1 MDDVFFFF
9 DSHIIYES
17 RFFAAAWKT
26 PQTADTTAIRL
37 TCENNLHLLAR
48 TLPERFSRDILGLTE
63 CLDSIF
69 KNLPMVLTHGDLCE
83 MNFLVDENTGHLTG
97 VIDWAEAEILPFGFN
112 LWGVENLLGY
122 MDGNGWNYFE
132 GYEELRA
139 VFWTVFYGAV
149 GAEEEEG
156 EGDGVLA
163 SEVLRKQKQEIIN
176 VARRM
181 GILFRYG
188 FFWDEDLREKVPV
201 QEGDSGMRYLDA
213 FFLG

>member
-1 MDDVFFFF
+1 M
-9 DSHIIYES
+9 
-17 RFFAAAWKT
+17 A
-26 PQTADTTAIRL
+26 AIRL

-48 TLPERFSRDILGLTE
+48 NLPERFSREILGLTE

-69 KNLPMVLTHGDLCE
+69 ENLPMVLTHGDLCE
-83 MNFLVDENTGHLTG
+83 MNFLVDEHSGHLTG

-132 GYEELRA
+132 GYEDLRA
-139 VFWTVFYGAV
+139 VFWETFYSAV
-149 GAEEEEG
+149 VVAEEE
-156 EGDGVLA
+156 DGVRA
-163 SEVLRKQKQEIIN
+163 SEVLCQKQDTIN

-188 FFWDEDLREKVPV
+188 FFWDENLREKVPV

>member
-1 MDDVFFFF
+1 MNDFV

-26 PQTADTTAIRL
+26 PQTADIAATRQ
-37 TCENNLHLLAR
+37 TCSNNLQLLAR
-48 TLPERFSRDILGLTE
+48 NLPERFSRDILELTE

-83 MNFLVDENTGHLTG
+83 MNFLVDENSGHLTG

-132 GYEELRA
+132 GYEDLRA
-139 VFWTVFYGAV
+139 VFWETFYGAV
-149 GAEEEEG
+149 VVAEEG
-156 EGDGVLA
+156 EEDGVLA
-163 SEVLRKQKQEIIN
+163 SEVLRKQKQDTIDG
-176 VARRM
+176 ARRM

-188 FFWDEDLREKVPV
+188 FFWDEDLRKKIPV

>member
-1 MDDVFFFF
+1 
-9 DSHIIYES
+9 
-17 RFFAAAWKT
+17 
-26 PQTADTTAIRL
+26 
-37 TCENNLHLLAR
+37 
-48 TLPERFSRDILGLTE
+48 
-63 CLDSIF
+63 
-69 KNLPMVLTHGDLCE
+69 MVLTHGDLCE

-139 VFWTVFYGAV
+139 FFWTVFYGAV

-163 SEVLRKQKQEIIN
+163 SEVLPCQKQDTID

-188 FFWDEDLREKVPV
+188 FFWDEDLRRKIPV

>member
-1 MDDVFFFF
+1 
-9 DSHIIYES
+9 
-17 RFFAAAWKT
+17 
-26 PQTADTTAIRL
+26 
-37 TCENNLHLLAR
+37 
-48 TLPERFSRDILGLTE
+48 
-63 CLDSIF
+63 
-69 KNLPMVLTHGDLCE
+69 MVLTHGDLCE
-83 MNFLVDENTGHLTG
+83 MNFLVDENSGHLTG

-132 GYEELRA
+132 GYEDLRA
-139 VFWTVFYGAV
+139 IFWTVFYGAV
-149 GAEEEEG
+149 AVVAEDGEE
-156 EGDGVLA
+156 DGVLA
-163 SEVLRKQKQEIIN
+163 SEVLRKQKQDTIDL
-176 VARRM
+176 ARRM

>member
-1 MDDVFFFF
+1 
-9 DSHIIYES
+9 
-17 RFFAAAWKT
+17 
-26 PQTADTTAIRL
+26 
-37 TCENNLHLLAR
+37 
-48 TLPERFSRDILGLTE
+48 
-63 CLDSIF
+63 
-69 KNLPMVLTHGDLCE
+69 MVLTHGDLCE
-83 MNFLVDENTGHLTG
+83 MNFLVDERSGHLTG

-122 MDGNGWNYFE
+122 MDGNGWNYFD
-132 GYEELRA
+132 GYEDLRA

-149 GAEEEEG
+149 VVVDEEEE
-156 EGDGVLA
+156 EEDGVLA
-163 SEVLRKQKQEIIN
+163 SEVLRKQKQDTID

-188 FFWDEDLREKVPV
+188 FFWDENLRKKVPV

>member
-1 MDDVFFFF
+1 MK
-9 DSHIIYES
+9 S
-17 RFFAAAWKT
+17 RFFAAAWKI

-48 TLPERFSRDILGLTE
+48 NLPERFSRDILELTE

-69 KNLPMVLTHGDLCE
+69 ENLPMVLTHGDLCE
-83 MNFLVDENTGHLTG
+83 MNFLVDEHSGHLTG

-132 GYEELRA
+132 GYEDLRA
-139 VFWTVFYGAV
+139 VFWETFYSAV
-149 GAEEEEG
+149 VVAEEE
-156 EGDGVLA
+156 DGVRA
-163 SEVLRKQKQEIIN
+163 SEVLCQKQDTIN

>member
-1 MDDVFFFF
+1 MTHT
-9 DSHIIYES
+9 SYMKS
-17 RFFAAAWKT
+17 RFFAAAWKI
-26 PQTADTTAIRL
+26 PQTADIAAIRL

-48 TLPERFSRDILGLTE
+48 NLPERFSREILGLTE

-69 KNLPMVLTHGDLCE
+69 ENLPMVLTHGDLCE
-83 MNFLVDENTGHLTG
+83 MNFLVDERSGHLTG

-132 GYEELRA
+132 GYEDLRA
-139 VFWTVFYGAV
+139 VFWETFYSAV
-149 GAEEEEG
+149 VVAEEE
-156 EGDGVLA
+156 DGVRA
-163 SEVLRKQKQEIIN
+163 SEVLCQKQDTIN

-188 FFWDEDLREKVPV
+188 FFWDENLRKKVPV

>member
-1 MDDVFFFF
+1 
-9 DSHIIYES
+9 
-17 RFFAAAWKT
+17 
-26 PQTADTTAIRL
+26 
-37 TCENNLHLLAR
+37 
-48 TLPERFSRDILGLTE
+48 
-63 CLDSIF
+63 
-69 KNLPMVLTHGDLCE
+69 MVLTHGDLCE
-83 MNFLVDENTGHLTG
+83 MNFLVDENSGHLTG

-132 GYEELRA
+132 GYEDLRA
-139 VFWTVFYGAV
+139 VFWTVFYSAV
-149 GAEEEEG
+149 AEED
-156 EGDGVLA
+156 DGAL
-163 SEVLRKQKQEIIN
+163 LLQKQKQDTIN

-188 FFWDEDLREKVPV
+188 FFWDENLRKKVPV

>member
-1 MDDVFFFF
+1 MVFFT
-9 DSHIIYES
+9 HTHIYES

-26 PQTADTTAIRL
+26 PQTADIAATRQ

-48 TLPERFSRDILGLTE
+48 NLPDRFSRDILELTE

-69 KNLPMVLTHGDLCE
+69 QTLPMVLTHGDLCE
-83 MNFLVDENTGHLTG
+83 MNFLVDERSGHLTG

-132 GYEELRA
+132 GYEELRGE
-139 VFWTVFYGAV
+139 FWTVFYGAV

-163 SEVLRKQKQEIIN
+163 SEVLCQKQETID

-188 FFWDEDLREKVPV
+188 FFWDEDLRKKVPV

>member
-1 MDDVFFFF
+1 M
-9 DSHIIYES
+9 
-17 RFFAAAWKT
+17 AAT
-26 PQTADTTAIRL
+26 RQT
-37 TCENNLHLLAR
+37 CSNNLHLLAR
-48 TLPERFSRDILGLTE
+48 TLPERFSSDILELTE

-69 KNLPMVLTHGDLCE
+69 KTLPMVLTHGDLCE
-83 MNFLVDENTGHLTG
+83 MNFLVDENSGHLTG

-132 GYEELRA
+132 GYEDLRGE
-139 VFWTVFYGAV
+139 FWKSFYGAV
-149 GAEEEEG
+149 VVAE

-163 SEVLRKQKQEIIN
+163 SEVLLRQKQDTID

-188 FFWDEDLREKVPV
+188 FFWDEDLRKKVPV
-201 QEGDSGMRYLDA
+201 KEGDSGMRYLDA

>member
-1 MDDVFFFF
+1 
-9 DSHIIYES
+9 
-17 RFFAAAWKT
+17 
-26 PQTADTTAIRL
+26 
-37 TCENNLHLLAR
+37 
-48 TLPERFSRDILGLTE
+48 
-63 CLDSIF
+63 
-69 KNLPMVLTHGDLCE
+69 MVLTHGDLCE
-83 MNFLVDENTGHLTG
+83 MNFLVDENSGHLTG

-132 GYEELRA
+132 GYEDLRA

-149 GAEEEEG
+149 AVVAEEEE
-156 EGDGVLA
+156 EDGVLP
-163 SEVLRKQKQEIIN
+163 SEVLCQKQEIID

-188 FFWDEDLREKVPV
+188 FFWDENLRKKVPV

>member
-1 MDDVFFFF
+1 
-9 DSHIIYES
+9 
-17 RFFAAAWKT
+17 
-26 PQTADTTAIRL
+26 
-37 TCENNLHLLAR
+37 
-48 TLPERFSRDILGLTE
+48 
-63 CLDSIF
+63 
-69 KNLPMVLTHGDLCE
+69 MVLTHGDLCE
-83 MNFLVDENTGHLTG
+83 MNFLVDERSGHLTG

-132 GYEELRA
+132 GYEDLRA
-139 VFWTVFYGAV
+139 VFWKTFYGAV
-149 GAEEEEG
+149 AVVAEEGEEGGEEEE
-156 EGDGVLA
+156 DGVLA
-163 SEVLRKQKQEIIN
+163 SEVLLCQKQDIID

-188 FFWDEDLREKVPV
+188 FFWDEDLRRKVPV

>member
-1 MDDVFFFF
+1 M
-9 DSHIIYES
+9 
-17 RFFAAAWKT
+17 A
-26 PQTADTTAIRL
+26 AIRL

-48 TLPERFSRDILGLTE
+48 NLPERFKRDILELTE

-83 MNFLVDENTGHLTG
+83 MNFLVDERSGHLTG

-132 GYEELRA
+132 GYEDLRA
-139 VFWTVFYGAV
+139 VFWKSFYGAV
-149 GAEEEEG
+149 AVVAEEEE
-156 EGDGVLA
+156 EDGVLA
-163 SEVLRKQKQEIIN
+163 SEVLRKQKQDAIDL
-176 VARRM
+176 ARRI

-188 FFWDEDLREKVPV
+188 FFWDENLREKVPV